1 VIKEKEWK
9 QAVDLLEGSGE
20 IVAACHVNPDGD
32 ALGSMLALAAFLER
46 QGKKV
51 WRSWGSKPVEIPPQ
65 YEFMPGA
72 DSLAQPDVV
81 PLEVETFV
89 SVDCADRARLGVLEE
104 NFLGAG
110 ARLNIDHHISNDLFG
125 DVNLVDPE
133 AASTSELIFQ
143 LINRMGGKL
152 DRDEATCLYTGIVT
166 DTGRFQYAN
175 TSPETLRTAADLREL
190 GVDHEFVATEVYEST
205 SFEYLH
211 ALGIVL
217 FRAQLDDG
225 MVWSRLERKDLGALD
240 MDETEHFIDA
250 LRTVRESQVAVLL
263 KELSPGYYKGSLRS
277 RGEVDVSAI
286 AKALGGGGHTRAAG
300 FEVHGTAEEIIN
312 RIKALIPAR

>member
-1 VIKEKEWK
+1 VIKEKEWE
-9 QAVDLLEGSGE
+9 QAVDLLNASGE
-20 IVAACHVNPDGD
+20 IVAACHINPDGD

-51 WRSWGSKPVEIPPQ
+51 WRSWGNKPVDVPPQ
-65 YEFMPGA
+65 YSFMPGA
-72 DSLAQPDVV
+72 ASIVQPDVV
-81 PLEVETFV
+81 PLQVETFV
-89 SVDCADRARLGVLEE
+89 SVDCADRARLGLLEPAFE
-104 NFLGAG
+104 GAG

-125 DVNLVDPE
+125 DINLVAPD
-133 AASTSELIFQ
+133 AASNSELIYK
-143 LINRMGGKL
+143 LIRRMGGTL
-152 DRDEATCLYTGIVT
+152 DSEEATCLYTGIVT

-175 TSPETLRTAADLREL
+175 TTPETLRIAAELREL

-217 FRAQLDDG
+217 FRARLEDG
-225 MVWSRLERKDLGALD
+225 MVWSRLDRKDLGGLD
-240 MDETEHFIDA
+240 LDETEHFIDA
-250 LRTVRESQVAVLL
+250 LRTVRESHLAVLL
-263 KELSPGYYKGSLRS
+263 KELEPGYYKASLRS

-300 FEVHGTAEEIIN
+300 FEIHGSADEIIA
-312 RIKALIPAR
+312 RIKALIPPD